1 MSNFLNSERVAIDIT
16 NNKISYIEIEEGKVK
31 MPVRALEMNN
41 FSEQEKIIINA
52 AISVIKEKSK
62 EPKGMF

>member
-1 MSNFLNSERVAIDIT
+1 MSIFLNSERLAIDIT

-31 MPVRALEMNN
+31 TPVRALEMNN

-62 EPKGMF
+62 EEK

>member
-16 NNKISYIEIEEGKVK
+16 NNKISYIEIEGGRVK

-62 EPKGMF
+62 EPKDML

>member
-1 MSNFLNSERVAIDIT
+1 MSIFLNSERLAIDIT

-31 MPVRALEMNN
+31 NPVRALEMNN

-62 EPKGMF
+62 EEK